1 LAEGEAAHPTNYRD
15 CKHAKEEMHKRKT
28 QGTPNNTKGR
38 VFSSKFVKSNLSFA
52 TAVRGQTDP
61 ITHQDTATSS
71 GVPER
76 PIPKQQ
82 EPGQPVSAP
91 IVSNENVDIYKVIT
105 VVQQIMK
112 ELIDAVSEPDKNIR
126 CN

>member
-1 LAEGEAAHPTNYRD
+1 
-15 CKHAKEEMHKRKT
+15 MHKRKA
-28 QGTPNNTKGR
+28 QGTPDNTKGR

-61 ITHQDTATSS
+61 MIHQDTATSS
-71 GVPER
+71 EVPER

-82 EPGQPVSAP
+82 EPGQPVPAS
-91 IVSNENVDIYKVIT
+91 ILSSENVDMNKVFT

-112 ELIDAVSEPDKNIR
+112 ELNDAVSERDKIFAVTNIVF
-126 CN
+126 NLLKQNGQYSS